1 MRNKAISIILT
12 LIMVVGMVPVASI
25 TASADDEIVD
35 VTIFGTC
42 NYDGANEIVEKT
54 NEARAAEGLDA
65 LVMDVQLTEWAMQ
78 RAAELAIYYSHTRPD
93 GSSRL
98 TVTNDFSFTNYV
110 SSGENGAIS
119 AYGSDVVAT
128 WMNSSGH
135 RAQILRSDYDAIGVG
150 CVTIGAYSYYVQW
163 FAAYEDAN
171 ERGDYSYVAVQ
182 STCSGTKT
190 TTFTIS
196 TYTSNLKNIDIS
208 HGLTH
213 MAIGQT
219 TTVSLRISGYYASVL
234 KVVPTSSTPS
244 IVKDENTG
252 EVIATTSVS
261 PDGTVTI
268 TPTAAGTGYLYLYP
282 YEGASPQSVELV
294 IFAGYTV
301 TFDSD
306 GGSSVPSQT
315 VAYNSSAAEPTAP
328 SKKGYVFDGWY
339 SIVDQ
344 YDEEQDDWNQICV
357 TYDFSTT
364 VTEDITLYASWKAD
378 TTSTTTKDSDSE
390 TSSEPVE
397 TTTKSEETT
406 TLPTEAVADETTAE
420 PDEETTAP
428 DETTGTPDE
437 SETTDDVT
445 EGTKTDDFTGTT
457 GETGTETTETETVTD
472 GTETEA
478 ENSSEKSDTD
488 SASVVNNSD
497 SGDDNG
503 GTVADEE
510 NGSYA
515 WAVVLVVLLV
525 AAAGA
530 AVFVVLK
537 KNKSG
542 ETANAA
548 ESAETDESTEA
559 ENDGNNDNTDGDD
572 E

>member
-1 MRNKAISIILT
+1 MKNKAISIILT

-25 TASADDEIVD
+25 TANADDEVVE
-35 VTIFGTC
+35 VTVFGTC

-54 NEARAAEGLDA
+54 NEARAAEGLNA

-110 SSGENGAIS
+110 SSGENGAIG

-150 CVTIGAYSYYVQW
+150 YVTIGAYSYYVQW

-190 TTFTIS
+190 TSFTIS

-213 MAIGQT
+213 LAIGQAT
-219 TTVSLRISGYYASVL
+219 TASLRISGYYASVL

-306 GGSSVPSQT
+306 GGSSVSPQT
-315 VAYNSSAAEPTAP
+315 VAYNSAATEPTAP

-339 SIVDQ
+339 AIVDQ
-344 YDEEQDDWNQICV
+344 YDEEQDDWNQLHV
-357 TYDFSTT
+357 TYDFSTP

-378 TTSTTTKDSDSE
+378 TTSTTTKSE
-390 TSSEPVE
+390 ETTKSAETTSAVPE

-406 TLPTEAVADETTAE
+406 KAAETT
-420 PDEETTAP
+420 
-428 DETTGTPDE
+428 TGFP
-437 SETTDDVT
+437 
-445 EGTKTDDFTGTT
+445 TKPQAT
-457 GETGTETTETETVTD
+457 
-472 GTETEA
+472 
-478 ENSSEKSDTD
+478 
-488 SASVVNNSD
+488 
-497 SGDDNG
+497 
-503 GTVADEE
+503 
-510 NGSYA
+510 
-515 WAVVLVVLLV
+515 
-525 AAAGA
+525 
-530 AVFVVLK
+530 
-537 KNKSG
+537 
-542 ETANAA
+542 
-548 ESAETDESTEA
+548 
-559 ENDGNNDNTDGDD
+559 
-572 E
+572 